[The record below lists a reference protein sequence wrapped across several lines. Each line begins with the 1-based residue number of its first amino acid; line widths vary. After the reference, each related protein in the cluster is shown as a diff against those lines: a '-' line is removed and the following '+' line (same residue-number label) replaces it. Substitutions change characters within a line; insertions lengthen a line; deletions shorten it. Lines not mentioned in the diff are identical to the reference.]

1 MLEYFAADCGKL
13 LFLKGRLYMI
23 RFECDYAEGAHPQI
37 IERLVATNFVQTPG
51 YGEDVYCE
59 GARDT
64 IKKLCGNEKLDIH
77 FLVGGTQTN
86 TTVIASALRPHQAV
100 VAAKSGHVNVHETGA
115 IESTGHKVM
124 TVESANGKITASQVR
139 EVYKDHL
146 NDPNYEHTVQ
156 PKMIYISQST
166 ECGTVYTKSELEEI
180 SRACKEC
187 AFYLYLDGAR
197 LGYALAS
204 LKQSYGEELSLKDL
218 AELCD
223 VFYIGGTKVGALFGE
238 AVVIRNESLK
248 KDFRYIMKQRG
259 AMLAK
264 GRLLGIQFSV
274 LFEDGLYFKISE
286 HAVKMAHKIRD
297 AFLSKG
303 FKCAFESPSNQ
314 QFFILPDEVIEELQ
328 GKYKFE
334 FWCRHDESASVVRV
348 CTCWATK
355 ESDVELLVSDI
366 ERYHL

>member
-1 MLEYFAADCGKL
+1 
-13 LFLKGRLYMI
+13 MI
-23 RFECDYAEGAHPQI
+23 RFECDYAEGAHPLI
-37 IERLVATNFVQTPG
+37 LERLVATNFVQTPG

-59 GARDT
+59 NARNI
-64 IKKLCGNEKLDIH
+64 IKSLCGNENLDIH

-124 TVESANGKITASQVR
+124 TVESSNGKITASQVR

-146 NDPNYEHTVQ
+146 NDPNFEHTVQ

-180 SRACKEC
+180 SKACKEC
-187 AFYLYLDGAR
+187 SFYLFVDGAR

-204 LKQSYGEELSLKDL
+204 LKQSYGEDMSLKDL
-218 AELCD
+218 SELCD

-238 AVVIRNESLK
+238 AVVISNKNLK
-248 KDFRYIMKQRG
+248 NDFRYIMKQRG

-286 HAVKMAHKIRD
+286 HAVKMAHRIRD
-297 AFLSKG
+297 AFVSKG
-303 FKCAFESPSNQ
+303 FNCAFESPSNQ
-314 QFFILPDEVIEELQ
+314 QFFILPDEVVEKLQ
-328 GKYKFE
+328 SKYKFE
-334 FWCRHDESASVVRV
+334 FWARHNENSSVVRV

-355 ESDVELLVSDI
+355 EEDVEALVSDI
-366 ERYHL
+366 KKLAI